1 MLLVAYLSRKVS
13 ITEEM
18 KTISKRLKELD
29 VCDKVT
35 LNSKLWE
42 IAYLDV
48 NFLCVLF
55 QKSTKQKV
63 LRRNRWPN
71 NKDQQSVI
79 RLTGSMLMHYILCK
93 IVIIQKRSAS
103 SSEQAKPKRTV
114 PMLDQ
119 FHPCIH
125 DFIENIFDVKAELWI
140 SCNCYVIRYGW
151 RFMVVGVQ
159 PFA

>member
-1 MLLVAYLSRKVS
+1 MVPYLSRKVS

-35 LNSKLWE
+35 LKSKLWE
-42 IAYLDV
+42 IAYLD
-48 NFLCVLF
+48 
-55 QKSTKQKV
+55 KSTKQKV

-71 NKDQQSVI
+71 IKDQQS
-79 RLTGSMLMHYILCK
+79 
-93 IVIIQKRSAS
+93 KRSAS
-103 SSEQAKPKRTV
+103 SSEQAKPRRTV

-125 DFIENIFDVKAELWI
+125 DSIENIVDVKADG
-140 SCNCYVIRYGW
+140 NCGYRAIAALLGMGEDSWYLVTMDKEMNIIDMRYVIASRYN
-151 RFMVVGVQ
+151 VILVSLSL
-159 PFA
+159 